1 MDVGR
6 AVEGGRAMSPGDQE
20 VPVRKRAIRRVVAT
34 VLISAVVL
42 PATATAQQMFI
53 YPDRGQSPQQQQK
66 DRGECHVWAVQQTG
80 VDPTMTAAAAPPP
93 PPSMAPQGQAVR
105 GAARGAALGA
115 VGGAIMGNAG
125 KGAAA
130 GAAMG
135 GLFGAMRRH
144 DEMVHEQQAYSSQAA
159 QQQAAQAQA
168 SATYNRALGACL
180 SGRGYTVR

>member
-1 MDVGR
+1 MR
-6 AVEGGRAMSPGDQE
+6 T
-20 VPVRKRAIRRVVAT
+20 RAIRPVVAA
-34 VLISAVVL
+34 VLLSAVVL
-42 PATATAQQMFI
+42 PAPAAAQQMFI

-80 VDPTMTAAAAPPP
+80 VDPTMTTAAAPPP
-93 PPSMAPQGQAVR
+93 PPSTAPQGQVMR

-115 VGGAIMGNAG
+115 VGGAITGNAG
-125 KGAAA
+125 RGAAA

-144 DEMVHEQQAYSSQAA
+144 DEMAYEQQAYSSQVA
-159 QQQAAQAQA
+159 QQQATQAQA